1 MFSVLYEPHRP
12 KEHLR
17 SIFPLITN
25 FTLVLHN
32 PVHMS
37 LIEKWREVRRRK
49 LLFIYTGG
57 TGGEVEFLK
66 GYIKGKL
73 VLKEKRVKGW
83 RERQGKDESKVRNV
97 KTIF

>member
-1 MFSVLYEPHRP
+1 M
-12 KEHLR
+12 
-17 SIFPLITN
+17 
-25 FTLVLHN
+25 
-32 PVHMS
+32 
-37 LIEKWREVRRRK
+37 
-49 LLFIYTGG
+49 FIYTGG